1 MNKTKKIV
9 KNLIKP
15 GETLSQ
21 KVVKGG
27 FWVFFLK
34 IVNRGFSLIRL
45 IILARILSPN
55 DFGLMGIALLT
66 MSTLET
72 FSQTGFQQALIQK
85 KDDIGSYLNSAWT
98 VLILRGF
105 ILFTI
110 LYFIAPYAALFFAV
124 PEAKL
129 IIRVIGFSI
138 LFQAF
143 SNIGVIISRKN

>member
-1 MNKTKKIV
+1 MHKIKKIAN
-9 KNLIKP
+9 NLITP

-27 FWVFFLK
+27 FWVFFLR

-72 FSQTGFQQALIQK
+72 FSQT
-85 KDDIGSYLNSAWT
+85 
-98 VLILRGF
+98 
-105 ILFTI
+105 
-110 LYFIAPYAALFFAV
+110 
-124 PEAKL
+124 
-129 IIRVIGFSI
+129 
-138 LFQAF
+138 
-143 SNIGVIISRKN
+143 